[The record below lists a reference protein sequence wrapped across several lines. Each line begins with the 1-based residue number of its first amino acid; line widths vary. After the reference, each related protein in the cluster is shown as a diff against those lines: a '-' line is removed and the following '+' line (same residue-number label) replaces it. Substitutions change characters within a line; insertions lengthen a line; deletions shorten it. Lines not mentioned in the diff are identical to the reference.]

1 MSDLGFDSKLSDTW
15 ATYQVA
21 ISLKVT
27 CGTLCPQ
34 PCLSTEYSEPLP
46 NQSSLTGQGHWQHHP
61 TIPSP
66 APCTALGKGH
76 SQQGLAG
83 QECRASTYQCR
94 HFSAQEGCRNWA
106 ESRAY
111 GQIQSSPATEWELAS
126 HLQCKHPTRLLS
138 SCLKSL
144 LEKAQILLL
153 RSLFFLYHSLNP
165 SGNLLNL
172 TGLLLLNWWNL
183 VWY

>member
-1 MSDLGFDSKLSDTW
+1 MTPELLIRWPSVSKW
-15 ATYQVA
+15 PVA
-21 ISLKVT
+21 
-27 CGTLCPQ
+27 LCA
-34 PCLSTEYSEPLP
+34 
-46 NQSSLTGQGHWQHHP
+46 
-61 TIPSP
+61 PSP
-66 APCTALGKGH
+66 AWAQNIQSHCQTRAAWQDRGTDSTTQPSPAQLPAQPWARGTSS